1 MVEVEIVEPN
11 ISQEENRKNFEIAK
25 GVLEEI
31 ARDMQRK
38 RRLKIINE

>member
-1 MVEVEIVEPN
+1 MVEIEIVEPN
-11 ISQEENRKNFEIAK
+11 ISQEENQKNLEIVK

-38 RRLKIINE
+38 RRVKTNE